1 MQAGGQRFDSAHL
14 HHFNLKE
21 TAVDGKKERRRNMHF
36 ENCTEGKKEEE
47 VRKPDWEEDW

>member
-1 MQAGGQRFDSAHL
+1 
-14 HHFNLKE
+14 
-21 TAVDGKKERRRNMHF
+21 MHF